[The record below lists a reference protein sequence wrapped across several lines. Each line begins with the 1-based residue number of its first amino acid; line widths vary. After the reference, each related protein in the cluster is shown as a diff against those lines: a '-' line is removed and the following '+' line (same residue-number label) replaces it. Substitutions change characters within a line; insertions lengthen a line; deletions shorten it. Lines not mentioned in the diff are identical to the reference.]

1 MSTTAITE
9 RCMTACCYDAQ
20 EGSKKGNL
28 GGYVIAQAQSRFAS
42 AFGLEMKAVELHS
55 AAKAAVG
62 RVPKNVAAGALISGC
77 ISLLVVAAYVCACS
91 ALWQLAAMIST

>member
-1 MSTTAITE
+1 MSTTASTE

-42 AFGLEMKAVELHS
+42 AFGLEMKGVELHS

-62 RVPKNVAAGALISGC
+62 RVPKNVAAGALISGWYLFAC
-77 ISLLVVAAYVCACS
+77 RCSLCMCLLCP
-91 ALWQLAAMIST
+91 LATLQP